1 MREFGQRLSA
11 EEAVKMVRE
20 ADKDGAPPGL
30 VVFKGRMGSLLWCLE
45 GRTGNLLWCLDGR
58 MGNPLWP

>member
-45 GRTGNLLWCLDGR
+45 GR
-58 MGNPLWP
+58 MGNPLWH